1 MHPSCRLIALCT
13 AIAILLCSCATK
25 GAHRQE
31 SRWSSPQAC
40 ITAHIVGGAAVGAL
54 AGAVLAAATGKSVG
68 QSAVAGTVAGGTLA
82 FAYAWGKCF
91 ASYTKVSSVESRSYG
106 TTRNRIG
113 YRPSQ
118 GTVVKIVK
126 YGIRPAAIR
135 PGDKPEIRA
144 SYYVM
149 VPSAKEVTVKETV
162 ALKIY
167 NPATSAFEEL
177 GESSETIVVS
187 PGERKATS
195 EIPIPSNAE
204 EGKFFFVF
212 KVEVQGQKDEREMPL
227 TITRDA
233 AILAKARTAVEPGD
247 SADFPADTGTVA
259 QLGSKGVG
267 AGRSYVIVTVKN
279 ANIRDNPRVNSKI
292 VGSACQGEK
301 FPLAKSLTV
310 EGKKWHHIKLK
321 NGTSA
326 WIIGSTCKV
335 TE

>member
-1 MHPSCRLIALCT
+1 MHPSCRIVALCT
-13 AIAILLCSCATK
+13 AISFLLCSCATK

-54 AGAVLAAATGKSVG
+54 AGAVLAAATGNHVG
-68 QSAVAGTVAGGTLA
+68 KSAVAGTVAGGTLA

-91 ASYTKVSSVESRSYG
+91 ASFTKVTSVEAGDYRA
-106 TTRNRIG
+106 TKNRIG

-126 YGIRPAAIR
+126 AEIEPSAIR
-135 PGDKPEIRA
+135 PGDKPEMRA

-149 VPSAKEVTVKETV
+149 VPSGKDVTVKESVT
-162 ALKIY
+162 LKIY
-167 NPATSAFEEL
+167 NQEKNAFEEL
-177 GESSETIVVS
+177 GETSETIVVS
-187 PGERKATS
+187 PGERRASS

-212 KVEVQGQKDEREMPL
+212 KVEVQGQGDEREMPL

-233 AILAKARTAVEPGD
+233 TILAKARTAHP
-247 SADFPADTGTVA
+247 SAASTGFPAAGATVA
-259 QLGSKGVG
+259 SLGSKGVG
-267 AGRSYVIVTVKN
+267 SDSTYVIVTVKK
-279 ANIRDNPRVNSKI
+279 ANLRDNPRDGSRI
-292 VGSACQGEK
+292 VAKAVQGQK
-301 FPLAKSLTV
+301 FTLAKSLTV
-310 EGKKWHHIKLK
+310 DGKRWHHVRLK
-321 NGTSA
+321 NGKTA
-326 WIIGSTCKV
+326 WIAGSTCRL